1 MTDNT
6 SHRAVSKR
14 QFIERVERLSA
25 DKKDIA
31 AQQTAVLAE
40 AKGRGYEVHQY
51 HGKKGWLLYRSVGG
65 AA

>member
-6 SHRAVSKR
+6 TYRVAAKS
-14 QFIERVERLSA
+14 QFIERVKRLNA

-51 HGKKGWLLYRSVGG
+51 HGKKGWLPYRSVGG

>member
-6 SHRAVSKR
+6 TYRAASKR

-51 HGKKGWLLYRSVGG
+51 HGKNGWLPYRSVGG

>member
-40 AKGRGYEVHQY
+40 AKGQY
-51 HGKKGWLLYRSVGG
+51 HGKNGWLPYRSVGG